1 MLNRK
6 SEEKRPAMMK
16 IIQKEKLS
24 NQVYNLLKEM
34 IIDHRFQPG
43 SRLNVEQLAREMG
56 VSRTPVWEAVGRLE
70 QEGLLENIPNRGVF
84 MATLTP
90 EIAFELYQVR
100 EELESLAATLAAPRI
115 ETAALD
121 EMEKCLE
128 LQRQVIEKEDLVA
141 YSRLDFEFHAAV
153 YLASGNHV
161 LQELLEAIK
170 NKMRPL
176 SLQVQPLLSRFYQDH
191 QNILQALKK
200 HDPAAAA
207 AAFRRHNS
215 KMKELMRS
223 EMKPRNDEDSQE
235 PGKRIA
241 ENQRAK

>member
-1 MLNRK
+1 M
-6 SEEKRPAMMK
+6 S
-16 IIQKEKLS
+16 S
-24 NQVYNLLKEM
+24 NW
-34 IIDHRFQPG
+34 PG
-43 SRLNVEQLAREMG
+43 KWGSV
-56 VSRTPVWEAVGRLE
+56 VPPVWEAVGRLE

-153 YLASGNHV
+153 YFASGNHV

-215 KMKELMRS
+215 KMKEAYAIGNETPKRRGLARARKTHCG
-223 EMKPRNDEDSQE
+223 KPACQ
-235 PGKRIA
+235 IA
-241 ENQRAK
+241 RPKEEHR

>member
-1 MLNRK
+1 
-6 SEEKRPAMMK
+6 MMK

-24 NQVYNLLKEM
+24 NQVYNVLKEM

-43 SRLNVEQLAREMG
+43 SRLNVEQLARELG

-90 EIAFELYQVR
+90 QIAFELYQVR
-100 EELESLAATLAAPRI
+100 EELEALAASLAAPRI
-115 ETAALD
+115 EDAALE

-128 LQRQVIEKEDLVA
+128 LQRQVIEQADLVA

-153 YLASGNHV
+153 YLASGNQV
-161 LQELLEAIK
+161 LQELLQTIK

-176 SLQVQPLLSRFYQDH
+176 SLQVRPLLSRFYQDH
-191 QNILQALKK
+191 QDILSALKK
-200 HDPAAAA
+200 HAPEAAA

-215 KMKELMRS
+215 KMMEVMRS
-223 EMKPRNDEDSQE
+223 EMNSQTHEDASESRN
-235 PGKRIA
+235 RVV
-241 ENQRAK
+241 ENRRVK

>member
-1 MLNRK
+1 
-6 SEEKRPAMMK
+6 MMK

-24 NQVYNLLKEM
+24 NQVYNVLKEM
-34 IIDHRFQPG
+34 IVAYRFQPG
-43 SRLNVEQLAREMG
+43 SRLNVEQLARELG
-56 VSRTPVWEAVGRLE
+56 VSRTPVWEAVNRLE

-90 EIAFELYQVR
+90 QIAFELYQVR
-100 EELESLAATLAAPRI
+100 EELEALAATLAAPRI
-115 ETAALD
+115 TDSALE

-128 LQRQVIEKEDLVA
+128 LQRQVIEKADLVA
-141 YSRLDFEFHAAV
+141 CSRLDFDFHAAV
-153 YLASGNHV
+153 YTASGNQV
-161 LQELLEAIK
+161 LQELLETIK

-176 SLQVQPLLSRFYQDH
+176 SLQVEPLLSRFYQDH
-191 QNILQALKK
+191 QDILAALKK
-200 HDPAAAA
+200 HDPEAAA

-223 EMKPRNDEDSQE
+223 GMSSQPPENASEPR
-235 PGKRIA
+235 RRVA

>member
-1 MLNRK
+1 
-6 SEEKRPAMMK
+6 MMK

-24 NQVYNLLKEM
+24 NQVYNVLREM

-43 SRLNVEQLAREMG
+43 SRLNVEQLARELA

-90 EIAFELYQVR
+90 QIAFELYQVR
-100 EELESLAATLAAPRI
+100 EELEALAARLAAPRI
-115 ETAALD
+115 EDSVLE

-128 LQRQVIEKEDLVA
+128 MQRQVIEDADLVA

-153 YLASGNHV
+153 YLASGNQV
-161 LQELLEAIK
+161 LQELLQTIK
-170 NKMRPL
+170 TKMRPL
-176 SLQVQPLLSRFYQDH
+176 SLQVRPLLSRFYQDH
-191 QNILQALKK
+191 QDILSALKK
-200 HDPAAAA
+200 HDPDAAA

-215 KMKELMRS
+215 KMMELMRS
-223 EMKPRNDEDSQE
+223 ELGSQTREGESDSR
-235 PGKRIA
+235 KRVG
-241 ENQRAK
+241 ENQRVK

>member
-1 MLNRK
+1 
-6 SEEKRPAMMK
+6 MMK

-56 VSRTPVWEAVGRLE
+56 VSRTPVWEAVGKLE

-115 ETAALD
+115 ESSALE

-191 QNILQALKK
+191 QAILQALKK
-200 HDPAAAA
+200 RDPEAAA

-223 EMKPRNDEDSQE
+223 EMKSRNDDGSLE
-235 PGKRIA
+235 PGKRTA